1 MINLYYDKIIDGVP
15 APNGST
21 NIGLTSDARR
31 IPYVRNWGIESPINP
46 VNTFY
51 FVMKANKLVIKL
63 YTEKQKAKNLFYPIE
78 LSDSMYSWNRDLT
91 QIISPRARQLIKKG
105 RMKLLI
111 LAPMFVGNYWKA
123 NEFKKRLFEIVDSG
137 IPKDNIYVILGDIKC
152 TYKHLLGLRHVYG
165 IDWGQI
171 YSQIIYKVRFGQS
184 DLEWIAPQHKDFL
197 FNANDKLIDHNNWN
211 NKFLFNVTT
220 TNYREHDISLYLELE
235 YRDLLKHGNYIFNI
249 SNYKVTELNDNHIN
263 PRAPMLEKQYKRNIY
278 KNLKT
283 STNSNN
289 TDILAYSNS
298 LLENTVVSIICDDVF
313 VDTYTPYRDE
323 IAVMAP
329 GFKIWQNIA
338 LGHPFMILGS
348 VDTMNYLNNQGYF
361 SCNELIN
368 QSYDSVYNAA
378 KRSSEIVNNLQSLH
392 NSSEELLISR
402 MKESIP
408 YLKKN
413 QQIFFERTMQSTFLE
428 LFVDIRYE

>member
-1 MINLYYDKIIDGVP
+1 MINLYYDNIIDGVP

-21 NIGLTSDARR
+21 NIGLTNDPRR

-51 FVMKANKLVIKL
+51 FVMKANKLVINL

-105 RMKLLI
+105 KMKLLI
-111 LAPMFVGNYWKA
+111 LAPMFTGNYWKA
-123 NEFKKRLFEIVDSG
+123 NELKKRLLEIAESG
-137 IPKDNIYVILGDIKC
+137 ISKDDIYVILGDIKC
-152 TYKHLLGLRHVYG
+152 TYKRLLGLEHVYG

-184 DLEWIAPQHKDFL
+184 DLDWIAPQHKEFL
-197 FNANDKLIDHNNWN
+197 RKTEDKLLDHTKWN
-211 NKFLFNVTT
+211 NASLFNVITT
-220 TNYREHDISLYLELE
+220 SYREHDITLLLELE
-235 YRDLLKHGNYIFNI
+235 YKKLLEYGTYNFNI
-249 SNYKVTELNDNHIN
+249 SNYNVTELNDNHIN
-263 PRAPMLEKQYKRNIY
+263 PRAALAEKQHKRRIF
-278 KNLKT
+278 KDLSKT
-283 STNSNN
+283 DTTPLN
-289 TDILAYSNS
+289 TLAYDIET
-298 LLENTVVSIICDDVF
+298 LENTVVSVICDDVF

-348 VDTMNYLNNQGYF
+348 VDTMSYLNNQGYF

-368 QSYDSVYNAA
+368 QKYDSVYNAA
-378 KRSSEIVNNLQSLH
+378 NRTTEIVKNLESLH
-392 NSSEELLISR
+392 NCSEEMLLER
-402 MKESIP
+402 MQLSIP

-413 QQIFFERTMQSTFLE
+413 QQIFFEKTMQSIFLE
-428 LFVDIRYE
+428 LFVDLRYE